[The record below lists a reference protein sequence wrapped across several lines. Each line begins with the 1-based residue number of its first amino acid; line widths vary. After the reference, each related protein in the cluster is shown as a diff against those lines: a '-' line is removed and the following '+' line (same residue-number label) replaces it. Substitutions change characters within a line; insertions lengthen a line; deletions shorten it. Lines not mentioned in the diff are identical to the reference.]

1 MMTQW
6 ERAVEAAASEI
17 FDEGVF
23 DVDGAETEEKAY
35 CREVAAAVLR
45 AALPA
50 LFEARQ
56 WEGWDSFSDALAVN
70 EYRIWLDAHRRALEA
85 EASHE

>member
-1 MMTQW
+1 M
-6 ERAVEAAASEI
+6 
-17 FDEGVF
+17 F

-50 LFEARQ
+50 LFEGRDDLVGDHH
-56 WEGWDSFSDALAVN
+56 WWRLSLE
-70 EYRIWLDAHRRALEA
+70 EHRRALEA
-85 EASHE
+85 EASHD